1 MISDVQIIPVV
12 LQTCDTLPRHHTFN
26 LQEGLDIP
34 EPNAET
40 YPVYVPMDVAMD
52 APMDAPMDVLMGVLM
67 DVPRMV
73 SVSPDFFMKSQ
84 CVFAV
89 RNLWHILPPYLSCA
103 CTFIRFCSSSVPAT
117 QAAVR
122 TTTKSQKSPKHSYLY
137 Q

>member
-1 MISDVQIIPVV
+1 
-12 LQTCDTLPRHHTFN
+12 
-26 LQEGLDIP
+26 
-34 EPNAET
+34 
-40 YPVYVPMDVAMD
+40 
-52 APMDAPMDVLMGVLM
+52 M

-73 SVSPDFFMKSQ
+73 SVSPEIFMKSQ

-103 CTFIRFCSSSVPAT
+103 CAFIRFCSSSVPAT

-122 TTTKSQKSPKHSYLY
+122 TIMKSQKSPKHSYLY